1 MAPAAPHPK
10 IVKKKTTKFKR
21 WQSDVVIGVKEAW
34 RKPKGIDSRIRRR
47 FKGTAAMPKIG
58 YGSNKK
64 TRHLMPSG
72 HKAFLVRNVADVEL
86 LLMHSKT
93 YAAEIAHNVSSR
105 KRISILEKAKQL
117 GVKVTNP
124 AARLR
129 LEG

>member
-21 WQSDVVIGVKEAW
+21 WQSDMVIGVKPSW

-47 FKGTAAMPKIG
+47 FKGTSAMPKIG
-58 YGSNKK
+58 YGSNTK
-64 TRHLMPSG
+64 TKYLMPSG
-72 HKAFLVRNVADVEL
+72 HKAFLVHNLGDIEVL
-86 LLMHSKT
+86 LLHSKT

-105 KRISILEKAKQL
+105 KRIAILEKAKQY
-117 GVKVTNP
+117 GIKVTNP
-124 AARLR
+124 TAKLR